1 MARHLGKCPNRESV
15 YLKRE
20 IRQVPVKNIFVR
32 FPQAVDGR
40 QWGALGPIVL
50 CDTRFTRPCSLL
62 LGTGFIVSSWWLFLP
77 AVILFFIGAEIRV
90 RVEDHLL
97 ATQFG
102 DSFAD
107 YKSRAPA
114 YVPFL
119 K

>member
-1 MARHLGKCPNRESV
+1 
-15 YLKRE
+15 
-20 IRQVPVKNIFVR
+20 
-32 FPQAVDGR
+32 
-40 QWGALGPIVL
+40 
-50 CDTRFTRPCSLL
+50 
-62 LGTGFIVSSWWLFLP
+62 
-77 AVILFFIGAEIRV
+77 VILFFIGAEIRV